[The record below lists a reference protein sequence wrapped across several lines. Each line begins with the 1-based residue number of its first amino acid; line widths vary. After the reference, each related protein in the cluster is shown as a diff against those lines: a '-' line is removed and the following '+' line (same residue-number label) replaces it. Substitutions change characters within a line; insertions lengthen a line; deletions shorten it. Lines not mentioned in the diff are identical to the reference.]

1 MSSAAP
7 LRLRG
12 GRDLTVGPIGPTMLA
27 FALPTL
33 GQSVL
38 QSLNGLINAMWVG
51 RLVGET
57 GLTATVNANNV
68 LFLLLAAVIGIA
80 MASTILI
87 GQAIGRRDL
96 MGAKRVLGTSV
107 SFFALAAAALG
118 LVGWLAAPAL
128 LDALGTP
135 QAAREPAIGYMR
147 ILFAGLPVIW
157 MLSVLSMA
165 LRGAGDAATP
175 LRFTLLATLL
185 DAALVPLFVRGLGP
199 VPGMGVPG
207 AALATVIST
216 AIAVAALVGF
226 AYWRRFDLRL
236 TRTDLPLLRPDP
248 AILRAAVTKGVP
260 MGLQM
265 VVVSLSGLM
274 MMALVNRHGVQTA
287 AAYGV
292 AMQLWGYVVMPAL
305 AVGAAASSMAAQNV
319 GAGLWSRV
327 EAVARSGVALN
338 TALTMALIASI
349 YLVQTPLMQLF
360 LPGGDAAIAI
370 ARRINQVGL
379 WGHVML
385 GVAFVLF
392 AVVRATGA
400 VNPPLVILT
409 VALLVV
415 RVPLAWWL
423 EPRIGAEAVWASAPV
438 SMAIA
443 MVLAIAY
450 YRHGRWR
457 EARMMREAPPG
468 WAQRS
473 GAVAADAPAVPPP
486 AATGG

>member
-1 MSSAAP
+1 MATASP
-7 LRLRG
+7 MRLRG

-57 GLTATVNANNV
+57 GLTATVNANNI

-96 MGAKRVLGTSV
+96 AGARRVLGTSV
-107 SFFALAAAALG
+107 SFFLLAAAALG
-118 LVGWLAAPAL
+118 AVGWLATPPI

-135 QAAREPAIGYMR
+135 AEARGPAIAYLR

-199 VPGMGVPG
+199 VPAMGVPG
-207 AALATVIST
+207 AALATVLST
-216 AIAVAALVGF
+216 GLAVAALVGF
-226 AYWRRFDLRL
+226 AYARRFDLRL
-236 TRTDLPLLRPDP
+236 TRADLPMLRPDP
-248 AILRAAVTKGVP
+248 AILRAAITKGIP

-265 VVVSLSGLM
+265 VVVSLSGLA
-274 MMALVNRHGVQTA
+274 MMALVNRHGVETA

-305 AVGAAASSMAAQNV
+305 AVGAAASAMAAQNV
-319 GAGLWSRV
+319 GAGLWPRV
-327 EAVARSGVALN
+327 EAVARSGVLLN
-338 TALTMALIASI
+338 TALTVALIASI
-349 YLVQTPLMQLF
+349 YLVERPLIALF
-360 LPGGDAAIAI
+360 LPGGEGALAIAQ
-370 ARRINQVGL
+370 RINQVGL

-400 VNPPLVILT
+400 VTPPLVILA

-457 EARMMREAPPG
+457 EARMLAPAPGPATASAAGEA
-468 WAQRS
+468 
-473 GAVAADAPAVPPP
+473 AVPPP
-486 AATGG
+486 AAAAGG